1 MSTLT
6 DLPETTS
13 AGLNAASADHE
24 KVSGSGA
31 IIYYA
36 STITPVTLNDSLAEL
51 KANPLNIDL
60 QFSVPTDKIT

>member
-24 KVSGSGA
+24 KVSGSDT
-31 IIYYA
+31 IIYSS
-36 STITPVTLNDSLAEL
+36 STITPFTLNDSLAEL